1 VLLPLIETED
11 GLHILFEIRAN
22 HLRRQPGEIC
32 FPGGAVEKGEI
43 CNPQETAV
51 RETIEELGIK
61 NNEIELL
68 GTLNCFIAP
77 PGTII
82 YPYVGLIKRKES
94 IKPNPAEVEGFF
106 LAPVE
111 YFLKHPPTKSS
122 VEVATRYNDDFPF
135 NKVPP
140 FYRIKDGLSRFIST
154 STRNILSGG
163 LPPGCCTALLPLIMI
178 WKMTVDGLRR
188 YNRWSIFFKKVGFAL
203 SPLWTTAGCLLKP
216 R

>member
-1 VLLPLIETED
+1 MEHLKDLLKKIKPGIQGIEEYFVSAVLLPIIETED

-32 FPGGAVEKGEI
+32 FPGGAVEKDEI

-61 NNEIELL
+61 NSEIELL
-68 GTLNCFIAP
+68 GSLNCFFAP

-82 YPYVGLIKRKES
+82 YPYVGVIKRKES
-94 IKPNPAEVEGFF
+94 IKPNPAEVEDFF

-140 FYRIKDGLSRFIST
+140 FYKKEWNKRWTFPVYFYEYKEYFIWGITARMLHCFIATYYDINNDG
-154 STRNILSGG
+154 
-163 LPPGCCTALLPLIMI
+163 
-178 WKMTVDGLRR
+178 
-188 YNRWSIFFKKVGFAL
+188 
-203 SPLWTTAGCLLKP
+203 
-216 R
+216 